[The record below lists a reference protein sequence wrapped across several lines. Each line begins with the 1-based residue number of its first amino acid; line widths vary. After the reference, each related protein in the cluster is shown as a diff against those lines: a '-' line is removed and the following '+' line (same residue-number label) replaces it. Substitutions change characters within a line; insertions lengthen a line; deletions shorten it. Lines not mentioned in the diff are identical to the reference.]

1 MTRGDVRLARTVE
14 RCREA
19 VAVLRRERGRV
30 AFVPTMGSLHE
41 GHLSLVDRARELADA
56 VVLSV
61 FVNPTQFGPDED
73 YEEYPRDLEGD
84 LEKAGRRGVDLVF
97 APPASEVYPREQ
109 TIWVEPGPLAERL
122 CGLSR
127 PDHFRGVLT
136 VVLKL
141 FNIVGPDVAV
151 FGRKDFQQAT
161 LIRRMTEELN
171 LPVEI
176 ATAPVVRA
184 EDGVAVSS
192 RNEYLSEDQRE
203 TARSLS
209 RGLAR
214 AREAFAGGERD
225 ARRLERKV
233 RRTMEEAGAGVEY
246 VEVVEPEG
254 LARVERATSESVCAV
269 AARVGETRLIDNA
282 RLGGDPP
289 P

>member
-1 MTRGDVRLARTVE
+1 MSEGVRLARTVE
-14 RCREA
+14 RCREE
-19 VAVLRRERGRV
+19 VAGLRRERGRV
-30 AFVPTMGSLHE
+30 AFVPTMGALHE

-56 VVLSV
+56 VALSA

-84 LEKAGRRGVDLVF
+84 LEKGGRRGVDLVF

-109 TIWVEPGPLAERL
+109 TVWVEPGPLAERL

-151 FGRKDFQQAT
+151 FGRKDFQQSV

-184 EDGVAVSS
+184 DDGVAVSS
-192 RNEYLSEDQRE
+192 RNEYLSEEERG

-225 ARRLERKV
+225 ARELERTA
-233 RRTMEEAGAGVEY
+233 RRTMEEAGADVEY

-254 LARVERATSESVCAV
+254 LDRVERATPESVCVV
-269 AARVGETRLIDNA
+269 AARVGDTRLIDNA
-282 RLGGDPP
+282 RLGGETGP
-289 P
+289 